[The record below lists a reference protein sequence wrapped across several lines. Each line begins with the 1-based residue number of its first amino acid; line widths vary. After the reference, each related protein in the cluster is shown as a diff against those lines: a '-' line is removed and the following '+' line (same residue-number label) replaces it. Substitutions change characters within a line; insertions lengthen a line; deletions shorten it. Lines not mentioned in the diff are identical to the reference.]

1 MDFAGKRLSLLMV
14 LPAASFLFLYRDV
27 ISKLIHDWSI
37 DENYSHGFLV
47 IPVALYLAW
56 ERRHKFAE
64 AAKRPSV
71 IGLFV
76 SIAGLAMLLA
86 GILGAE
92 VFTTEV
98 SMLATL
104 AGSVLFLFGW
114 SHLRVMLFPIA
125 FLMLMIPL
133 PAIIFN
139 QITFPLQLLAS
150 RFGESALMLAGIPVL
165 REGNVIH
172 LANTSL
178 AVAEACSGIRSLISL
193 LTLGI
198 VYGYFT
204 DSRVWV
210 RWVIATSTVPV
221 AIVTNGLRVAGTGV
235 GAHYFGPAVAEGFFH
250 EFSGWLI
257 FISAFLILLAIH
269 RSLVWVT
276 PKWQLES

>member
-56 ERRHKFAE
+56 ERRQKFAE
-64 AAKRPSV
+64 TARRPSL

-76 SIAGLAMLLA
+76 SIAGMAMLLA
-86 GILGAE
+86 GVLGAE

-133 PAIIFN
+133 PTIIFN

-150 RFGESALMLAGIPVL
+150 RFGESALMIAGIPVL

-198 VYGYFT
+198 VYGYFM
-204 DSRVWV
+204 DSRAWV
-210 RWVIATSTVPV
+210 RWVIGASTVPV

>member
-1 MDFAGKRLSLLMV
+1 MTASNRRTAALLIF
-14 LPAASFLFLYRDV
+14 LLGSFLFLYRDV
-27 ISKLIHDWSI
+27 ISKLVHDWSI

-56 ERRHKFAE
+56 ERRHRFTAVT
-64 AAKRPSV
+64 RQPS
-71 IGLFV
+71 IFGLIVAF
-76 SIAGLAMLLA
+76 GGMGMLLA
-86 GILGAE
+86 GVLGAE

-98 SMLATL
+98 SMLATI

-114 SHLRVMLFPIA
+114 SHLRLMLFPIA

-150 RFGESALMLAGIPVL
+150 RFGESTLMLVGIPVL
-165 REGNVIH
+165 REGNVIQ
-172 LANTSL
+172 LSNTSL

-198 VYGYFT
+198 IYGYFM
-204 DSRVWV
+204 DSRKWV
-210 RWVIATSTVPV
+210 RCVIALATVPV
-221 AIVTNGLRVAGTGV
+221 AIITNGLRVAGTGV

-257 FISAFLILLAIH
+257 FVSAFLLLFVLH
-269 RSLVWVT
+269 RVLI
-276 PKWQLES
+276 